1 MDNIYLV
8 IGQSSI
14 HVFLNNQS
22 WSLST
27 NNDDEVDVADDDE
40 DELGEENDDEVE
52 VDEDD
57 KMQMRICRQSVHF
70 CSKAR
75 LKSTSQERKFP
86 LNSNLGFHP
95 IRLLCILGNKKLIR
109 LFRDFLGY
117 EASKYVSNVGL
128 V

>member
-1 MDNIYLV
+1 MFNMLMKMIQCKHDEDEDD
-8 IGQSSI
+8 GDED
-14 HVFLNNQS
+14 
-22 WSLST
+22 
-27 NNDDEVDVADDDE
+27 DDEVDE
-40 DELGEENDDEVE
+40 
-52 VDEDD
+52 DEDD

>member
-1 MDNIYLV
+1 MIKCKHDEDEDYADED
-8 IGQSSI
+8 
-14 HVFLNNQS
+14 
-22 WSLST
+22 
-27 NNDDEVDVADDDE
+27 DDEV
-40 DELGEENDDEVE
+40 
-52 VDEDD
+52 D

-75 LKSTSQERKFP
+75 LKSTSPERKFP

-95 IRLLCILGNKKLIR
+95 IRLLSILGNKKLIR

>member
-1 MDNIYLV
+1 MFNMLMKMIQCKVDEDE
-8 IGQSSI
+8 
-14 HVFLNNQS
+14 
-22 WSLST
+22 
-27 NNDDEVDVADDDE
+27 DDGDEDDDE
-40 DELGEENDDEVE
+40 
-52 VDEDD
+52 DEDD

-95 IRLLCILGNKKLIR
+95 IRLLSILGNKKLIC